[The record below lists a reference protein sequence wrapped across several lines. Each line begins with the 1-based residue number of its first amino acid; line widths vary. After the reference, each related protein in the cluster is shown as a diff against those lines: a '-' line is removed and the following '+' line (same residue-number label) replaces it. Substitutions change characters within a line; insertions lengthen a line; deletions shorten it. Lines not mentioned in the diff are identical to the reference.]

1 MSESKLFKKMSKA
14 SDKWG
19 ESNDCTVKAVA
30 IATGVNYETAHGK
43 CALRGRSYRKGLSE
57 SKMRWAMKD
66 LDFVTE
72 VVEGNHKMSPTLWR
86 QKYNSSMTIGSMQ
99 RAGIIPKRGVY
110 IVFTRSHVL
119 CVRAGQIHDWTS
131 GRRHRVTSVYHVR
144 RKKQ

>member
-19 ESNDCTVKAVA
+19 EMNACSVVAVA

-43 CALRGRSYRKGLSE
+43 CALRGRSYRKGLCE
-57 SKMRWAMKD
+57 SRMLRAMKD

-72 VVEGNHKMSPTLWR
+72 PVEGNHKMSPTLWR
-86 QKYNSSMTIGSMQ
+86 KKFGSSMTIGAMQ

-144 RKKQ
+144 RKK